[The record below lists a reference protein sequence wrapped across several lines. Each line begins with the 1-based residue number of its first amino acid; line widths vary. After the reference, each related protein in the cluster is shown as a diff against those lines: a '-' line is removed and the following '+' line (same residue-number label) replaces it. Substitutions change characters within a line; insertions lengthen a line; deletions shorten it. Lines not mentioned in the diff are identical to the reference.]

1 MATVET
7 PRMLTPPQV
16 AKRLGVS
23 AEKIVNWIRSGELL
37 AIDVAVRGSQRP
49 RFRVDPID
57 LAVFLDQ
64 RAVTTAPKASR
75 RRRQNPAVTEYF

>member
-16 AKRLGVS
+16 AKRLGVAS
-23 AEKIVNWIRSGELL
+23 EKIVTWIRNGELP
-37 AIDVAVRGSQRP
+37 AIDVAVSGSRRP
-49 RFRVDPID
+49 RFRIDHAD
-57 LAVFLDQ
+57 LAAFLNS
-64 RAVTTAPKASR
+64 RAVTATPRASR